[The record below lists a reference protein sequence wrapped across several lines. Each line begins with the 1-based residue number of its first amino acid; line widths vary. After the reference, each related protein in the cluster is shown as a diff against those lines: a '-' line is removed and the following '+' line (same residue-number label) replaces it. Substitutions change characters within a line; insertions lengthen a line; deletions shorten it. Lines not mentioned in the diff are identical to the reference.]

1 MYEKNDFSI
10 TDSWSKNFEFFNIKT
25 SNFMLLLGSHWV
37 YYLVLIVHG
46 LLIACLYMTGFREE
60 MILEMNVYLV
70 GAVIRFTSFDFWI
83 SAALLLMIE
92 TFYELIFDA
101 IIGLRFFGQIHA
113 ISFSK

>member
-1 MYEKNDFSI
+1 
-10 TDSWSKNFEFFNIKT
+10 
-25 SNFMLLLGSHWV
+25 
-37 YYLVLIVHG
+37 
-46 LLIACLYMTGFREE
+46 
-60 MILEMNVYLV
+60 MNVYLV